1 MRLAGLPIKRV
12 PQFIDLL
19 SHLEVFGR
27 NPSRRM
33 RDKTYRNFVV
43 GNIQVRMMLPSFRH
57 VSNSTGKE
65 HGGGE
70 ARESEATLEH
80 SVVNL
85 PVGKL
90 FQVRLDF
97 LVREFYW
104 FLWHSELLSKSHNY
118 WTYRYEYVIPVKAIN
133 ICISAGSS

>member
-12 PQFIDLL
+12 PQFIDDLG
-19 SHLEVFGR
+19 HLEVFGR

-43 GNIQVRMMLPSFRH
+43 GNIQIRMMLSNFRH
-57 VSNSTGKE
+57 VSDSAGKE
-65 HGGGE
+65 HGGRE
-70 ARESEATLEH
+70 ARESETTLQH

-85 PVGKL
+85 PMREV

-97 LVREFYW
+97 LVRELYW
-104 FLWHSELLSKSHNY
+104 FLWHSELL
-118 WTYRYEYVIPVKAIN
+118 
-133 ICISAGSS
+133 